1 MKHDNFLILGIDPG
15 LGKTGYGLIK
25 LDGYEKKIIE
35 GGIVKTKVKEP
46 LEKRLFAI
54 YKGINEIIN
63 EYKPSV
69 IVIEEIYVHKQYPR
83 IAMIMGYVRG
93 ILLMV
98 AGMHS
103 IPVVSYSSTRI
114 KKFLTGSGRAS
125 KQQVQRMIKE
135 QLKIKKVS
143 YPEDVSDALAAALC
157 HANVMSSNV

>member
-15 LGKTGYGLIK
+15 LGKTGYGLIE
-25 LDGYEKKIIE
+25 LDGYERKIIE

-46 LEKRLFAI
+46 IEKRLFAI
-54 YKGINEIIN
+54 YKGINEVID

-83 IAMIMGYVRG
+83 TAMIMGYVRG

-98 AGMHS
+98 AGMNS
-103 IPVVSYSSTRI
+103 IPVVGYSSTKI
-114 KKFLTGSGRAS
+114 KKFLTGNGRAS
-125 KQQVQRMIKE
+125 KQQVQRMVKE

-143 YPEDVSDALAAALC
+143 YSEDVSDALAAALC
-157 HANVMSSNV
+157 HANFISSNV